1 MANTT
6 RLSDLP
12 MGSTD
17 YQGLATA
24 SDNGVPLANTIIAG
38 GNNYMPLNIHPN
50 PYGNSVP
57 SVDSMPFPTSQM
69 RPGQSV
75 QLQQQQHQPQQQQ
88 THFANSTPLDA
99 LSRPDQ
105 GTGQGQGKG
114 TGQGQEPSGSTSI
127 LPEMLPSEIQRLPSR
142 DIPLDTT
149 RHSQDEAVQA
159 NYIPPPPRKR
169 VKDYIQEYDA
179 TESDKIQQHE
189 REKQNQEWYE
199 TMFRTYQHPLL
210 IALLYFIF
218 QMQFISQAMF
228 TYLGL
233 TNLTGHGETRLGLT
247 NNLTGHGETR
257 LGKWSWLYQPDGQ
270 LSAYGIAVKSALF
283 TAVYVGLTAVLAMV

>member
-17 YQGLATA
+17 YPGLANA
-24 SDNGVPLANTIIAG
+24 PDNGVPLANTIIAG

-75 QLQQQQHQPQQQQ
+75 QLQQPQPQPQQ

-99 LSRPDQ
+99 LSRPGQ
-105 GTGQGQGKG
+105 GTGQG

-228 TYLGL
+228 TYVGL
-233 TNLTGHGETRLGLT
+233 P

>member
-1 MANTT
+1 
-6 RLSDLP
+6 
-12 MGSTD
+12 
-17 YQGLATA
+17 
-24 SDNGVPLANTIIAG
+24 
-38 GNNYMPLNIHPN
+38 
-50 PYGNSVP
+50 
-57 SVDSMPFPTSQM
+57 
-69 RPGQSV
+69 
-75 QLQQQQHQPQQQQ
+75 
-88 THFANSTPLDA
+88 
-99 LSRPDQ
+99 
-105 GTGQGQGKG
+105 
-114 TGQGQEPSGSTSI
+114 
-127 LPEMLPSEIQRLPSR
+127 MLPSEIQRLPSR

-233 TNLTGHGETRLGLT
+233 P

>member
-105 GTGQGQGKG
+105 G

-283 TAVYVGLTAVLAMV
+283 TAVYVGLTAVLTMA

>member
-17 YQGLATA
+17 YPGLATA

-75 QLQQQQHQPQQQQ
+75 QSQQQPQQIP
-88 THFANSTPLDA
+88 FANSTSLDV
-99 LSRPDQ
+99 LPRPDQGQ
-105 GTGQGQGKG
+105 GTGQGQG
-114 TGQGQEPSGSTSI
+114 PSGSTSI

-218 QMQFISQAMF
+218 QMQFISRFMF

-233 TNLTGHGETRLGLT
+233 PNNLTGHGETRLGLT

-257 LGKWSWLYQPDGQ
+257 LGKWSWLYQSDGQ

-283 TAVYVGLTAVLAMV
+283 TAVYVGLTAVLTMV